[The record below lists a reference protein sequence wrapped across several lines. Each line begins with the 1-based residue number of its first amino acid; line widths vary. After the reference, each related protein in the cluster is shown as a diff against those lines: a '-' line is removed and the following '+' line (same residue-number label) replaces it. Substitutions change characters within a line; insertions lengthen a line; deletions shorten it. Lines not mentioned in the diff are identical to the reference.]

1 MRKEKFEAFY
11 EELCDTLID
20 DEFAHL
26 QDGSLNLD
34 EVKMYRFYKIKAMF
48 ESSQQNF
55 TCFLRVNMSLPQLGH
70 VRCLTGTFRSAW
82 WYSSFVAACM

>member
-55 TCFLRVNMSLPQLGH
+55 TGPQVAKILETMSKREEMPE
-70 VRCLTGTFRSAW
+70 
-82 WYSSFVAACM
+82 

>member
-11 EELCDTLID
+11 EELCGALID

-48 ESSQQNF
+48 ESLQQNF
-55 TCFLRVNMSLPQLGH
+55 TGPQ
-70 VRCLTGTFRSAW
+70 
-82 WYSSFVAACM
+82 VAKILEVLSKREEMPE

>member
-11 EELCDTLID
+11 EDFSEDLSAYESRHI
-20 DEFAHL
+20 A
-26 QDGSLNLD
+26 DGSLNQG

-55 TCFLRVNMSLPQLGH
+55 TGPQ
-70 VRCLTGTFRSAW
+70 
-82 WYSSFVAACM
+82 VAKILEVLSKREEMPE